1 MLKKIREG
9 FARAGGRL
17 SHDVD
22 NLPVAFR
29 ACGAERKKPG
39 VFRLRFEESETSVKF
54 SRREVSA
61 IHGK

>member
-1 MLKKIREG
+1 MLKKTREV
-9 FARAGGRL
+9 FARAAGRL
-17 SHDVD
+17 SHNVD
-22 NLPVAFR
+22 NLPIVFR
-29 ACGAERKKPG
+29 ACGAEWKKPG